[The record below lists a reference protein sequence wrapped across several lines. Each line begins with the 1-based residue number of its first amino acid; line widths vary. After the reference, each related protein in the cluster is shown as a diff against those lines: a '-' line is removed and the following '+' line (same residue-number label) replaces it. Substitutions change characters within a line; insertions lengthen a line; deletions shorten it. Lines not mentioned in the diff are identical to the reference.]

1 MNRSCE
7 QIKEPL
13 GTELSVIR
21 LGVVSYLNTRPIIR
35 GLESREE
42 IELKQA
48 VPSQLLDQVVDGK
61 VEVGM
66 CSSID
71 YLRSPIPL
79 KLLRVA
85 PLTCNGETLTVR
97 IFSSVPMER
106 ATRIHCDT
114 DSHTSVAL
122 LGILMKEAWCID
134 SEIVDFDAGGRS
146 DSWPETV
153 MLIGDKVVNGPPSSE
168 THPIQVDLGEA
179 WKELTGLPFVFALWM
194 TRADACETMLG
205 HVFHSLRE
213 NLAGNLRSIGD
224 FLEEEAR
231 LHDWPVDLASRYLNG
246 LIRYELGPSELA
258 GLKKFHELALKHG
271 LVEAGRPLEMYE
283 G

>member
-1 MNRSCE
+1 MPRSSD
-7 QIKEPL
+7 QVKDSR
-13 GTELSVIR
+13 GTDLSVIR

-35 GLESREE
+35 GLDVQEE
-42 IELKQA
+42 LELKQA
-48 VPSQLLDQVVDGK
+48 VPSQLLDHVVDGT
-61 VEVGM
+61 VDVGM

-97 IFSSVPMER
+97 IFSSVPMDE
-106 ATRIHCDT
+106 AKRIHCDT

-122 LGILMKEAWCID
+122 LRILMKEAWKID
-134 SEIVDFDAGGRS
+134 PEVADFDAGERS
-146 DSWPETV
+146 GSWPETV
-153 MLIGDKVVNGPPSSE
+153 MLIGDKVVNGPPSPE

-179 WKELTGLPFVFALWM
+179 WKSLTGLPFVFALWM
-194 TRADACETMLG
+194 TREDACESMLE
-205 HVFHSLRE
+205 HVFHSLRD
-213 NLAGNLRSIGD
+213 NLARNLSSID
-224 FLEEEAR
+224 EYLEEEAR
-231 LHDWPVDLASRYLNG
+231 LHDWPVDLASRYLDG
-246 LIRYELGPSELA
+246 LIRYQLGPAEIA

-271 LVEAGRPLEMYE
+271 LVEACRPLEMYE

>member
-1 MNRSCE
+1 MSHERLQS
-7 QIKEPL
+7 KTPSAL
-13 GTELSVIR
+13 DLSVIR

-35 GLESREE
+35 GLEVHEE
-42 IELKQA
+42 IELRQA

-97 IFSSVPMER
+97 IFSSVPLED
-106 ATRIHCDT
+106 ASRIHCDT

-122 LGILMKEAWCID
+122 LRILMKEAWQID
-134 SEIVDFDAGGRS
+134 PEVIDFDAGSRS
-146 DSWPETV
+146 DDWPETV
-153 MLIGDKVVNGPPSSE
+153 MLIGDKVVNGPPCTE
-168 THPIQVDLGEA
+168 THPVQVDLGEA
-179 WKELTGLPFVFALWM
+179 WKQLTGLPFVFALWM
-194 TRADACETMLG
+194 TRSDACETMLG
-205 HVFHSLRE
+205 HVFRSLRDNLAE
-213 NLAGNLRSIGD
+213 NLASMGD
-224 FLEEEAR
+224 FLDEEAR

-246 LIRYELGPSELA
+246 LIRYELGPAELA
-258 GLKKFHELALKHG
+258 GLKMFHELAVKHG
-271 LVEAGRPLEMYE
+271 FAETARPLEMYE